1 MRACSLERSTRLTL
15 TADGLSCAISVPAE
29 MIHDLLSGCASPAAL
44 DPHGIIDQFPW
55 RRQMTDSLFPLS
67 EEHRMIRDAARDFAQ
82 NAIAPIAA
90 QFDESGEFPHETIKK
105 MGGMGLMGIEVPEQY
120 GGAGMDTLAYVLAMV
135 EIAKADAAHAVI
147 MSVNNSL
154 YCHGVLKFGTEEQKQ
169 KFLKPVA
176 SGAAVG
182 AYSLTE
188 PMSGSDAG
196 TMRSRAERDGDFY
209 VLNGRKSW
217 VTSGPVAEYIV
228 VFVMTDPARKHKGIS
243 AFIVDTKN
251 APGFQ
256 RGKKEPKLGI
266 RASATSELIFENCR
280 IPAANRLGEEGEGFK
295 IAMTVLDAGRIGIAS
310 QALGIAEAAY
320 EASVAY
326 AREREAFGQKIGEF
340 QGTGFKIADMKTR
353 IEAARLLI
361 YSAALAKERSKKDGS
376 RYTLESS
383 MAKLFASE
391 TAMYCT
397 HAAVQIHGGMGYSR
411 ELPVERYFRDAKIT
425 EIYEGTS
432 EIQRLVISRSELG
445 TR

>member
-1 MRACSLERSTRLTL
+1 MS
-15 TADGLSCAISVPAE
+15 
-29 MIHDLLSGCASPAAL
+29 
-44 DPHGIIDQFPW
+44 
-55 RRQMTDSLFPLS
+55 DSLFHLS
-67 EEHRMIRDAARDFAQ
+67 DEHRMIRDAARDFAK

-90 QFDESGEFPHETIKK
+90 EFDESGEFPHETIKK
-105 MGGMGLMGIEVPEQY
+105 MGEMGFMGIEVPEEY
-120 GGAGMDTLAYVLAMV
+120 GGAGLDTLSYVLAME
-135 EIAKADAAHAVI
+135 EIAKVDASHAVI

-154 YCHGVLKFGTEEQKQ
+154 FCHGLMKFGTEEQKQ
-169 KFLKPVA
+169 EFLKPVA
-176 SGAAVG
+176 SGVAVG

-196 TMRSRAERDGDFY
+196 TMRSRAELKGDHY

-228 VFVMTDPARKHKGIS
+228 VFMMTDREKKQKGIT
-243 AFIVDTKN
+243 AFLIDTKN
-251 APGFQ
+251 APGFT

-266 RASATSELIFENCR
+266 RASATSELIFEDCR
-280 IPAANRLGEEGEGFK
+280 VPVEHRLGQEGEGFK

-340 QGTGFKIADMKTR
+340 EGVGFKLADMKTR
-353 IEAARLLI
+353 IEASRLLI
-361 YSAALAKERSKKDGS
+361 YDAAMAKERSKETGE
-376 RYTLESS
+376 RYTLKSS

-391 TAMYCT
+391 TAMFCA
-397 HAAVQIHGGMGYSR
+397 HAAVQIHGGVGYSR

-432 EIQRLVISRSELG
+432 EIQRHVISRSELG
-445 TR
+445 LK